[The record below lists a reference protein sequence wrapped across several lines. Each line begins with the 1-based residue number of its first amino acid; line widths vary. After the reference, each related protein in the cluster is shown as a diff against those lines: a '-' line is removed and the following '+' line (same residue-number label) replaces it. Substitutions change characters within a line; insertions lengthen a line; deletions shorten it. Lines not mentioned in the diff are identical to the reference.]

1 VKSSRASAGAG
12 IAALLLIVALAL
24 VLQTG
29 ERPGSG
35 VDGSIAST
43 QDDGRRALALLAQ
56 RVGVAAE
63 GWRQVPAAL
72 PSGSHG
78 VWMSRAEPVER
89 ADPDERAARD
99 EDAEGAPRGP
109 RRHVRPDVG
118 MHAPELYGDF
128 VSQGGTL
135 VVEGEL
141 GLEYVR
147 DTLGLAA
154 AQGLEITVL
163 EGEDTRLLRW
173 RTGETLAARVDLAF
187 EPLDPSSPAREIA
200 VVVDERDGSESAFA
214 LELPE
219 GAGRAIVV
227 AEGGAFDNAGI
238 GDHDHALLAV
248 RLAEEASRGG
258 RLLFDEYALGLWAPD
273 GPLDVATGPSLVLFS
288 VNLLCLVLA
297 WTWMRA
303 APRSFARDPE
313 PLESF
318 SPVLRARAQSRLF
331 ERAGRVSLL
340 APPMRAAAFDRLS
353 ARLKLRTRRETA
365 DPSAKLSD
373 ADVERMTR
381 ALGPE
386 AGARARELLVT
397 RRVAT
402 RADLERL
409 ARDLH
414 TLEVDAG
421 VRRVAPPSAAREPQ
435 AAAA

>member
-1 VKSSRASAGAG
+1 MNSSRASTGAG
-12 IAALLLIVALAL
+12 IAALALIVVLVF

-43 QDDGRRALALLAQ
+43 KADGRRALALLVQ
-56 RVGVAAE
+56 RLGVAVE

-72 PSGSHG
+72 PTGSHG

-89 ADPDERAARD
+89 TEPGEGEAQEDDGESGLFRTRERA
-99 EDAEGAPRGP
+99 
-109 RRHVRPDVG
+109 RPDVG

-128 VSQGGTL
+128 VRQGGTL

-141 GLEYVR
+141 GLAYVR

-163 EGEDTRLLRW
+163 PDDGQRALRW
-173 RTGETLAARVDLAF
+173 RTGETLAVEVDLAF
-187 EPLDPSSPAREIA
+187 EPLDPSSPAREFA
-200 VVVDERDGSESAFA
+200 TVVDAEDGSEWAFA

-227 AEGGAFDNAGI
+227 ADGGAFDNAAI
-238 GDHDHALLAV
+238 GADDHALLAV

-258 RLLFDEYALGLWAPD
+258 RLMFDEYALGLWAPD
-273 GPLDVATGPSLVLFS
+273 GPLDVATGPALVLFS
-288 VNLLCLVLA
+288 ANLLCLILA

-303 APRSFARDPE
+303 APRSFPRDPE

-340 APPMRAAAFDRLS
+340 AAPLRAATFDRLS
-353 ARLKLRTRRETA
+353 ARLKLRSRREVA

-373 ADVERMTR
+373 ADVERVTR

-386 AGARARELLVT
+386 AGARARDLLVT
-397 RRVAT
+397 RRIAT

-409 ARDLH
+409 ARDLRA
-414 TLEVDAG
+414 LEVDKG
-421 VRRVAPPSAAREPQ
+421 VRHLAPGSAERVKVVQ
-435 AAAA
+435 GV